1 MTKNI
6 KYAKFDK
13 RNHRRRSVSHLPR
26 RRRKRSGHG
35 LAVGMLEQAA
45 KSGSFFFL
53 SSDKRKVVSKIV
65 ETGYVPSPD
74 QGLAN
79 AVVAALAGMH
89 KSHSR
94 YCPSHPFESRDSEC
108 LLSELATSWKAGSGF
123 PSALSRL
130 ATPGF
135 IHEESL
141 LSS

>member
-1 MTKNI
+1 MYLIMTKNI

-13 RNHRRRSVSHLPR
+13 RNHRRRSLSHLPR
-26 RRRKRSGHG
+26 RRRKRSGQG
-35 LAVGMLEQAA
+35 LALGMLEQAA

-53 SSDKRKVVSKIV
+53 SSDKKRKVVSKIV

-108 LLSELATSWKAGSGF
+108 LLSELATGWKAGSGF
-123 PSALSRL
+123 PSALGRL

-135 IHEESL
+135 IY
-141 LSS
+141 